1 VHGRGELGAEGQAVD
16 LCVGHGRL
24 FCGESRIVTR
34 VEESS
39 RLGTGIECWLI
50 VGDLV
55 WKTELFET
63 EKNNLGPVLNT
74 LIYSISSFSQLMF
87 KSSVLA
93 MHVA

>member
-34 VEESS
+34 VEEMKVVG
-39 RLGTGIECWLI
+39 LGLGLNVGSI

-55 WKTELFET
+55 WKTELFELRKIT
-63 EKNNLGPVLNT
+63 WNQ
-74 LIYSISSFSQLMF
+74 F
-87 KSSVLA
+87 
-93 MHVA
+93 